1 MLYGSER
8 TQFLIRAAIGVAVV
22 ALGLALHQLVVFT
35 VGLAVMAV
43 AVQRWYHR
51 EN

>member
-8 TQFLIRAAIGVAVV
+8 TKFLIRAAIGVAMV
-22 ALGLALHQLVVFT
+22 ALGLAFHLLVVFT